1 MGTLIER
8 SLAKVIPLPAQQ
20 LVGAAPLCGLVV
32 SNPRASSVHA
42 LLMWIEGAWQL
53 KDLAS
58 TNGTFLDG
66 ARAPAGQ
73 WTRLWEGVGL
83 GFGGLE
89 ESYTLISAAP
99 PEAVAILH
107 RPERVARIE
116 GGLIAL
122 PDSDNPEVVVL
133 QDAQGDWV
141 VERQAQVE
149 LAQNGQ
155 LVQVRGQSWRL
166 SLPGAAHQTLRDAY
180 GSPTLSALQ
189 LHFDV
194 SFDGDRVTLTLIFPD
209 GAERRLEPRAHHPLL
224 LSLARRWAQDLAS
237 GVAPLDAG
245 WVSMDELARE
255 LPASERLAA
264 WGRINLHVY
273 KARRE
278 LAELGVESASALIE
292 RRRGQ
297 ELLRF
302 GGAQVQIRD
311 ADGVLNGNVPV

>member
-8 SLAKVIPLPAQQ
+8 PTASVIPLYAQH
-20 LVGAAPLCGLVV
+20 LIGVAPLCRLVV
-32 SNPRASSVHA
+32 PHPRASSVHA
-42 LLMWIEGAWQL
+42 LLSWLEGAWQI

-66 ARAPAGQ
+66 ARAQAGV
-73 WTRLWEGVGL
+73 WTRLWEGVSL
-83 GFGGLE
+83 GFGGPE
-89 ESYTLISAAP
+89 GAYTLISAAP
-99 PEAVAILH
+99 PEALAILQRH
-107 RPERVARIE
+107 ERVERIA
-116 GGLIAL
+116 GGLIPL
-122 PDSDNPEVVVL
+122 PDGDQPEVIVL

-141 VERQAQVE
+141 IERQAQVE
-149 LAQNGQ
+149 LAQDGQ
-155 LVQVRGQSWRL
+155 LVQTRGQTWRL
-166 SLPGAAHQTLRDAY
+166 SLPGAAHQTLRDAH
-180 GSPTLSALQ
+180 GPTTLSSLV
-189 LHFDV
+189 LRFDV
-194 SFDGDRVTLTLIFPD
+194 SFDGDRVTLTLLFPD
-209 GAERRLEPRAHHPLL
+209 GAERRLEPRAHHALL

-237 GVAPLDAG
+237 GAAPLDAG
-245 WVSMDELARE
+245 WVSMDDLARE

-302 GGAQVQIRD
+302 GGARAQIHD
-311 ADGVLNGNVPV
+311 ADGVLDGNLLV

>member
-32 SNPRASSVHA
+32 TNPRASSVHA

-155 LVQVRGQSWRL
+155 LVQVRGQAWRL

-180 GSPTLSALQ
+180 GPPTLSALQ

>member
-8 SLAKVIPLPAQQ
+8 STAKIIPLHAQH
-20 LVGAAPLCGLVV
+20 LIGGSALCGVLLT
-32 SNPRASSVHA
+32 NPRASCVHA
-42 LLMWIEGAWQL
+42 LLMWMDGGWQL

-58 TNGTFLDG
+58 TNGTFVDG
-66 ARAPAGQ
+66 ARAPTGQ
-73 WTRLWEGVGL
+73 WIRLWEGISL
-83 GFGGLE
+83 SFGGLE

-99 PEAVAILH
+99 PEALAILH
-107 RPERVARIE
+107 RAERVERLE

-122 PDSDNPEVVVL
+122 PDSDNPEIVVL
-133 QDAQGDWV
+133 QDAHGDWV

-149 LAQNGQ
+149 LARDGQ
-155 LVQVRGQSWRL
+155 LVQVRGQTWRL
-166 SLPGAAHQTLRDAY
+166 SLPGVAQQTLRDMI
-180 GSPTLSALQ
+180 GPPVLSALQ
-189 LHFDV
+189 LRFDV
-194 SFDGDRVTLTLIFPD
+194 SFDGDRVSLTLSFPD
-209 GAERRLEPRAHHPLL
+209 GAERRLEPRAHHALL

-237 GVAPLDAG
+237 GVDPLDAG

-255 LPASERLAA
+255 LPASERMAA

-278 LAELGVESASALIE
+278 LAELGVASASALIE

-311 ADGVLNGNVPV
+311 ADGVLNGNVSV